1 MKKIFILSIFLFQ
14 INDLVS
20 QEFKISVTAESRND
34 YKIIAS
40 DSNGNINNF
49 DPDLIFNLGSKLIF
63 EVNSPGHPFLIKYQ
77 PGVGKKNLIEEI
89 EKNGL
94 SKGIIEWEPK
104 QKGTYYYQCVKHKNM
119 VGKIIIQ

>member
-1 MKKIFILSIFLFQ
+1 MIKIFIFSLFLFQ

-63 EVNSPGHPFLIKYQ
+63 EVNSPGHPFLIKSK
-77 PGVGKKNLIEEI
+77 PGVGKKNSVEEI